1 MKNSRDAI
9 LADIAQ
15 ALGRKTPKQPA
26 KADLAPI
33 TLQRV
38 TDVDLVA
45 LFCEQAEQARSEM
58 VTTTQDQLVPS
69 VLSWLKAQKLTA
81 TVNLAPALQKWDW
94 QDLPVSIGGADEHSV
109 VSITPCTC
117 GIAETGTLLC
127 LSSPEHPTT
136 LNFLPEV
143 HVALLNKQDIVA
155 TYEQAWQRVPETLPR
170 TANFISGPSRTGDIE
185 QTLQFGAHGPKRLV
199 IFLYGVSP

>member
-15 ALGRKTPKQPA
+15 ALGRKTPQQPA
-26 KADLAPI
+26 KADRAPI

-38 TDVDLVA
+38 TNVDLVA
-45 LFCEQAEQARSEM
+45 LFCEQAEQARSEI
-58 VTTTQDQLVPS
+58 VTTTQNQLVPS
-69 VLSWLKAQKLTA
+69 VLSWLKEQNLTV
-81 TVNLAPALQKWDW
+81 TVNLAPALQSWDW
-94 QDLPVSIGGADEHSV
+94 QDLPVAIGGADESSV

-136 LNFLPEV
+136 LNFFPEV
-143 HVALLNKQDIVA
+143 HVALLNKQAIVA
-155 TYEQAWQRVPETLPR
+155 SYEQAWQRVPEALPR
-170 TANFISGPSRTGDIE
+170 TVNFISGPSSTGDIE

-199 IFLYGVSP
+199 IFLYEV